1 MAELGLPNIPAGY
14 AEMTTIYSFLK
25 GRALTLLPDSILQP
39 LRVWHHRRTL
49 RSFPDADEPDLA
61 VVRELVQR
69 GTTAVDLGANI
80 GVYTKALS
88 DLVGPAGTV
97 ISVEPVPQT
106 FDVLSR
112 NIRSMGMSNV
122 SCVNVAISDS
132 TGEVVM
138 ELPNYDAGG
147 MNFYQATVVANEGT
161 TVAGSG
167 QRVRVPALTLDTLVA
182 GKGIVGFVKCDVEGH
197 ELACLSGAKM
207 VLNSHCPA
215 WLVEVWGDPDGPGTK
230 AMELFGIFE
239 ALSYVSWWFDGHRL
253 IKRRPG
259 ERSTNYFFLK
269 EAHVTK
275 LRDNAPHL
283 FGEPHTSTAVKS

>member
-1 MAELGLPNIPAGY
+1 
-14 AEMTTIYSFLK
+14 
-25 GRALTLLPDSILQP
+25 
-39 LRVWHHRRTL
+39 
-49 RSFPDADEPDLA
+49 LA

-80 GVYTKALS
+80 GVYTKVLS
-88 DLVGPAGTV
+88 DLVGPGGTV

-112 NIRSMGMSNV
+112 NMRSIGMSNV

-138 ELPNYDAGG
+138 ELPNYDTGG
-147 MNFYQATVVANEGT
+147 MNFYQATVVATGGA
-161 TVAGSG
+161 TVADSRR
-167 QRVRVPALTLDTLVA
+167 RVRVPALTLDTLVA

-197 ELACLSGAKM
+197 ELACLSGATM
-207 VLNSHCPA
+207 VLNSHYPA
-215 WLVEVWGDPDGPGTK
+215 WLVEVWGDPDRPGTK
-230 AMELFGIFE
+230 AMELFRIFE
-239 ALSYVSWWFDGHRL
+239 GLSYVSWWFDGHRL
-253 IKRRPG
+253 VKRTPG

-269 EAHVTK
+269 EAHITR

-283 FGEPHTSTAVKS
+283 FGEAHTSTAVKR